1 LSSAG
6 ATAAAAPVESAKHDA
21 ADVSLQDSLRM
32 FQGLLEA
39 GAFFEFGFVDG
50 GSAQQEVSG
59 SAASCAGCVDF
70 EREPGGSSDGQSG

>member
-1 LSSAG
+1 
-6 ATAAAAPVESAKHDA
+6 
-21 ADVSLQDSLRM
+21 M

-39 GAFFEFGFVDG
+39 GAFFELGFVNW

-70 EREPGGSSDGQSG
+70 EREPGGSSYGQSG